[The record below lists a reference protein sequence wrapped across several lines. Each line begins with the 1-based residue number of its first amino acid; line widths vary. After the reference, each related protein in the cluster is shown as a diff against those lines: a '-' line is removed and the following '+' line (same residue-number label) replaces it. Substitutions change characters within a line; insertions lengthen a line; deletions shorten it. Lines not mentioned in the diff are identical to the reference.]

1 MSSSKFNVKILVIF
15 VVASLARFKPTLGLY
30 LGQRHVNIVNKLENH
45 EILMTHC
52 WQKNDDMGK
61 RYLKYDE
68 EFQST
73 FIDLFTFQ
81 HVNIECDMEFKDGD
95 MTRRGHFLLYDSSH
109 DVRTREC
116 YKWCNWSVGTYGLYA
131 YDEVD
136 HKWDY
141 EIPWPSNNSF

>member
-1 MSSSKFNVKILVIF
+1 MSSSKFNFKIHVIF
-15 VVASLARFKPTLGLY
+15 LVASLARIEPSLGLY
-30 LGQRHVNIVNKLENH
+30 LGQRH
-45 EILMTHC
+45 
-52 WQKNDDMGK
+52 
-61 RYLKYDE
+61 YDG
-68 EFQST
+68 EFKSA

-95 MTRRGHFLLYDSSH
+95 MTRRGHFLVYDSSH

-141 EIPWPSNNSF
+141 EIPWPSNNRF